1 MRFVCL
7 TCDFDGTIARD
18 GKVLPSTLEALGKVH
33 SSSRKLILATGR
45 QLDDLFAVFP
55 EVALFDRVVAENG
68 GVLYRPATK
77 ERIALGDPP
86 PRKFVEE
93 LAQRGIQP
101 LSEGQCVVATWHP
114 HETTI
119 LQVIR
124 EMSLELQI
132 IFNKNAVMVLPSGIN
147 KGTGVRRALGELGLS
162 AHNTVGIGDA
172 ENDHEFFKLCE
183 CGIAVANALPALKE
197 RADYVTTQTHGAGAE
212 EAIQLLLKNDLQDL
226 APRLK
231 RHNVEFGSL
240 ENGESF
246 CLPAYHSRLLV
257 AGPSGSGKST
267 TVSALVER
275 LIVDSYQVCLFDPEG
290 DYDEFE
296 KLLTLGGPDRIP
308 TSTEVSDALGNPK
321 QSVSVNLLGVPVADR
336 PAFFQNLLAHVQELQ
351 GKKGRP
357 HWVIID
363 EAHHVLPAELSAT
376 SGEVPEPLSNFA
388 LVTVHPDLVSP
399 LILKA
404 VNGIVAVGRDPQTV
418 LDHFNKGAHTAYR
431 LNGTQPGQGFSDT
444 MVWLFEQQA
453 GPRYVKV
460 KPAEGERRRHQRK
473 YAAGELGEDK
483 SFYFRGADGKL
494 NLRAQNMNIFTQIAE
509 GVDDETW
516 SYHLSQGDYSRWL
529 HDAIKDKELAGI
541 VGKIEKN
548 GKLNASESRAQ
559 VIDAIRKNYTA
570 PA

>member
-1 MRFVCL
+1 MRYVCL

-18 GKVLPSTLEALGKVH
+18 GKVMPSTLEELGRVR

-55 EVALFDRVVAENG
+55 EVTLFDRVVAENG
-68 GVLYRPATK
+68 GVLYRPSSK
-77 ERIALGDPP
+77 ERIVLGDPP
-86 PRKFVEE
+86 PRRFVEE
-93 LAQRGIQP
+93 LARRGVEP
-101 LSEGQCVVATWHP
+101 VSEGQCVVATWHP

-147 KGTGVRRALGELGLS
+147 KGTGVRRALSELGLS
-162 AHNTVGIGDA
+162 AHNTVGMGDA
-172 ENDHEFFKLCE
+172 ENDHEFFKVCE
-183 CGIAVANALPALKE
+183 CGVAVANALPALKE
-197 RADYVTTQTHGAGAE
+197 RADYVTAQSHGAGVE
-212 EAIQLLLKNDLQDL
+212 EAIQLLLENDLQDL

-231 RHNVEFGSL
+231 RHDLELGCT
-240 ENGESF
+240 ENGEPF
-246 CLPAYHSRLLV
+246 FLPAYHSRFLI

-267 TVSALVER
+267 TVSAIVER
-275 LIVDSYQVCLFDPEG
+275 LMAVNYQVCLFDPEG

-336 PAFFQNLLAHVQELQ
+336 PSFFQSLLAHVQETQL
-351 GKKGRP
+351 KKGRP

-363 EAHHVLPAELSAT
+363 EAHHVLPAELSAMP
-376 SGEVPEPLSNFA
+376 GGVPEHLSNFV

-399 LILKA
+399 VVLKA
-404 VNGIVAVGRDPQTV
+404 VNGIIAVGRDPQIV
-418 LDHFNKGAHTAYR
+418 LDHFNKGARTSYR
-431 LNGTQPGQGFSDT
+431 LNDSKSAEDQTYT
-444 MVWLFEQQA
+444 MVWLLAQQL
-453 GPRYVKV
+453 GPSFVKV

-494 NLRAQNMNIFTQIAE
+494 NLRAQNMNIFAQLAE
-509 GVDDETW
+509 GVDEDTW
-516 SYHLSQGDYSRWL
+516 SFHLAEGDYSRWL
-529 HDAIKDKELAGI
+529 RDAIKDKELAET
-541 VGKIEKN
+541 VARIEN
-548 GKLNASESRAQ
+548 NASLSAKESRAQ
-559 VIDAIRKNYTA
+559 VIGAIRKNYTA